1 MKLQSD
7 RSVQSDIIYFKEDVL
22 RTLKMLES
30 KLNTK
35 LESSSSLVNET
46 LQSYNTQ
53 LNSFQNKIDDLSTL
67 ISTDKEAQNK
77 ISLLLSFKTNTEN
90 TMTTH
95 DIKINRNEVDLQNA
109 IYKYDKAILDNIYYP
124 GVIGNNCKFRS
135 LRDFV
140 DFTTTNISSLNTFKE
155 KNILDLKSYK
165 SKLETLIKRF
175 QSQLDT
181 ITLTLTQ
188 FVDKKINESEERI
201 KSLMKIYD
209 DRLEDM
215 RVENGKYAIMLK
227 TNTENMMIEWK
238 KIIDIKEDIYNKV
251 NKEVDDMKGNI
262 KEVSEKFEGYKGEFK
277 VIKQRFTQLS
287 EFIKDLRFRKNVGK
301 ENLTKKE
308 AMKMSSL
315 INFTRKQTFHED
327 NNVHIINNNTEKS
340 HTSSEKKKQSISSTN
355 LNQKSLRNSVMVE
368 SFLKK
373 YINGEVDI
381 NSVISPSSRKS
392 FNALN
397 ESQKNSLLRRSE
409 SMKSNKFNSSN
420 DLRRSINNLTPMN
433 KNIEPFVINEK
444 EKEKGMDNLN
454 KESSE
459 DDQESSLIVPNDNH
473 NTNRTIISEEKS
485 EIENDIHHATKVL
498 NTLSDNEMNKKL
510 IKENDTKIKEIK
522 EVQKRSKSNISSL
535 NNKVDL
541 KIKHIQEKN
550 DTNRHLNQS
559 KSYTIFPP
567 LKKNQISTSRFRR
580 NLNRKE
586 DFDNDLRKQMIKNI
600 FTKSSSS
607 TTRNKDNMFRTFNY
621 ESVVPLTPI
630 APVAKKKKKIT
641 ISGAVGYCKELNE
654 EEVKGGI
661 HYLTLSKI
669 LTHVPK
675 TLPNDKNNVLLSNPE
690 KFYIKEEEYE

>member
-22 RTLKMLES
+22 RTLKMIET

-35 LESSSSLVNET
+35 LESSSSLINET

-53 LNSFQNKIDDLSTL
+53 LNSFQNKIDDLSNI
-67 ISTDKEAQNK
+67 ISTDKEARNK
-77 ISLLLSFKTNTEN
+77 IALLLSFKTNTEN
-90 TMTTH
+90 TITTH
-95 DIKINRNEVDLQNA
+95 DIKINRNEIDLQNA

-140 DFTTTNISSLNTFKE
+140 DFTTTNISSLNTFKD

-165 SKLETLIKRF
+165 SKLDTLIKRF

-227 TNTENMMIEWK
+227 KKTENMMIELDK
-238 KIIDIKEDIYNKV
+238 VINIKEEIYQKV
-251 NKEVDDMKGNI
+251 NKEIDYMKGNVN
-262 KEVSEKFEGYKGEFK
+262 EVSEKFEGYKGEFK

-287 EFIKDLRFRKNVGK
+287 EFIKDLRFRKNAGK
-301 ENLTKKE
+301 QNLSKKE

-315 INFTRKQTFHED
+315 INFKRKQTFHED
-327 NNVHIINNNTEKS
+327 NNNVHIINNNTEKS

-355 LNQKSLRNSVMVE
+355 INQKSIKNSVMVE

-381 NSVISPSSRKS
+381 NSVMSPSSRKS

-397 ESQKNSLLRRSE
+397 ESQKNSILKRSE
-409 SMKSNKFNSSN
+409 SMKSNKFNSSI
-420 DLRRSINNLTPMN
+420 DLKGSINNLTPMN
-433 KNIEPFVINEK
+433 KTIEPFVINEK
-444 EKEKGMDNLN
+444 EKVIENYN

-459 DDQESSLIVPNDNH
+459 DDQDSSLIVPNDNH
-473 NTNRTIISEEKS
+473 NPNRTIISEEKS
-485 EIENDIHHATKVL
+485 EIENEIHHTKVV
-498 NTLSDNEMNKKL
+498 NALSDNDENKKHS
-510 IKENDTKIKEIK
+510 IKANDTKTIEVKE
-522 EVQKRSKSNISSL
+522 EQKRSKSNISSL

-541 KIKHIQEKN
+541 KLKHNSEMN
-550 DTNRHLNQS
+550 YTNHQLNQS

-567 LKKNQISTSRFRR
+567 LKKNKIPTSRFRR
-580 NLNRKE
+580 NPIRKD
-586 DFDNDLRKQMIKNI
+586 DFDNDIRKQMIKNI

-607 TTRNKDNMFRTFNY
+607 TARNKDNMFRTFNY
-621 ESVVPLTPI
+621 ESSAPLTPI
-630 APVAKKKKKIT
+630 APLAKKKKKIT

-675 TLPNDKNNVLLSNPE
+675 TLPNDKKMFS
-690 KFYIKEEEYE
+690 